1 MSDGLALHAHLDRF
15 AGRRVLCL
23 GDGMLDRFIVGTVK
37 RISAEAPIP
46 ILQQRDES
54 AMLGGV
60 GNVARNI
67 VALGGEAVL
76 IAVIGDDDAGREIRK
91 LAAAEAAMTDALVPV
106 PGRQTTVKTRY
117 VASGQQL
124 LRTDLET
131 TSALANDHAAAV
143 LAVLD
148 KHLPDCD
155 AVILS
160 DYAKGVLCDAVL
172 GPAIERARA
181 AGKPIVADPKRDDF
195 AAYAG
200 VTVLTPNRAE
210 WLAATGDRGDLDE
223 QVVATAQNTMKKTA
237 VSNIL
242 LTRSEQ
248 GASLLSDSGEALHL
262 PTRALEVFDVSGAGD
277 AVAATLAM
285 ALAAGVALEDAAR
298 LANLAGGVAVAKT
311 GTASVSR
318 DELAASLV
326 SQNLGPAEAKIASSD
341 GAAEAVARWRARGL
355 KVGFTN
361 GCFDLLH
368 PGHVSLIGEAA
379 GACDRLI
386 VAINSDDSVKRLKGP
401 NRPVQ
406 DEAARAIVLAS
417 LADADLVVVFEDD
430 TPVGLLEL
438 LKPDVLIKGGDYTV
452 EEVVGGDIVQAYGGE
467 VRLAALIEGQSSSA
481 VIARS
486 GGEKD

>member
-1 MSDGLALHAHLDRF
+1 M
-15 AGRRVLCL
+15 
-23 GDGMLDRFIVGTVK
+23 
-37 RISAEAPIP
+37 
-46 ILQQRDES
+46 
-54 AMLGGV
+54 
-60 GNVARNI
+60 
-67 VALGGEAVL
+67 
-76 IAVIGDDDAGREIRK
+76 
-91 LAAAEAAMTDALVPV
+91 
-106 PGRQTTVKTRY
+106 
-117 VASGQQL
+117 
-124 LRTDLET
+124 
-131 TSALANDHAAAV
+131 
-143 LAVLD
+143 
-148 KHLPDCD
+148 
-155 AVILS
+155 
-160 DYAKGVLCDAVL
+160 
-172 GPAIERARA
+172 
-181 AGKPIVADPKRDDF
+181 
-195 AAYAG
+195 
-200 VTVLTPNRAE
+200 
-210 WLAATGDRGDLDE
+210 
-223 QVVATAQNTMKKTA
+223 
-237 VSNIL
+237 
-242 LTRSEQ
+242 
-248 GASLLSDSGEALHL
+248 
-262 PTRALEVFDVSGAGD
+262 FDVSGAGD